1 MMARTRST
9 RRAARSLIF
18 ISHRRGTASVSD
30 YGNRGAG
37 QVVGGAVALGNGVE
51 NGSVTGLALAA
62 APAAVVL
69 TVQSPSGGQVLW
81 GELVGAPTPDGFAWQ
96 LNGRTDATTYKLHYA
111 IVL

>member
-1 MMARTRST
+1 VMARTRSS

-18 ISHRRGTASVSD
+18 ISHRRGTASANGD
-30 YGNRGAG
+30 GGGGG

-51 NGSVTGLALAA
+51 NGSVTGLALAS
-62 APAAVVL
+62 APVAVVL

-81 GELVGAPTPDGFAWQ
+81 GELVGAPTTDGFAWQ
-96 LNGRTDATTYKLHYA
+96 LNGLTDATTYKLHYA

>member
-1 MMARTRST
+1 
-9 RRAARSLIF
+9 
-18 ISHRRGTASVSD
+18 
-30 YGNRGAG
+30 
-37 QVVGGAVALGNGVE
+37 VGGVVALGNGVE

-81 GELVGAPTPDGFAWQ
+81 GELVGAPTTDGFAWQ
-96 LNGRTDATTYKLHYA
+96 LNGLTDATTYKLHYA